1 MLLDVS
7 LHHFAVKG
15 KRSSISQV
23 IRKLTLL
30 WLYDI
35 DFADTHD
42 ICQAILLT
50 FGLVL
55 RLLAQETLV

>member
-15 KRSSISQV
+15 KRSSVSQV

-30 WLYDI
+30 RLYDI

-50 FGLVL
+50 FGLVF
-55 RLLAQETLV
+55 RLLAQEAFV